1 MPDFN
6 AATRTLGSDIGR
18 RFWTAVIGGPLVL
31 LIGYLG
37 GWVFTL
43 AIVVVLVISTYEL
56 HSNVRDS
63 RLLWSV
69 WLYVIVALLYIC
81 LPVSLLWL
89 IRQLP
94 DGAAW
99 VLMLFITNWA
109 TDGCALLGGRIF
121 GRTRLAPLISPGK
134 TVEGAVT
141 GILFGTIIGSAAAA
155 LLHLNLTVAFVA
167 AVVISLLTVLG
178 DLAESWLKRRVAVK
192 DFGTLLPGHGGLL
205 DRIDG
210 LLFASV
216 GLFLVIV
223 LLPR

>member
-1 MPDFN
+1 MPDFDL
-6 AATRTLGSDIGR
+6 ATRTLGSDIGR
-18 RFWTAVIGGPLVL
+18 RFWTAIIGGPLVL
-31 LIGYLG
+31 LIVYLG
-37 GWVFTL
+37 GWLFTL

-69 WLYVIVALLYIC
+69 WLYLIVALVYIC
-81 LPVSLLWL
+81 LPTSLLWL
-89 IRQLP
+89 IRQFP

-99 VLMLFITNWA
+99 VLTLFITNWA

-134 TVEGAVT
+134 TVEGALT
-141 GILFGTIIGSAAAA
+141 GIILGTLIGTAAAA
-155 LLHLNLTVAFVA
+155 LLQLNISVGFIATVA
-167 AVVISLLTVLG
+167 ISLLTVLG
-178 DLAESWLKRRVAVK
+178 DLAESWLKRRLAVK

-216 GLFLVIV
+216 GLFLVIA